1 MSSLDETPTFNL
13 KAVVQETG
21 LKPDTLRAWER
32 RYSLPQPARS
42 AGGHRLYSQRDIDI
56 LKWLIA
62 RQDEGLSISRA
73 VDLFNQLL
81 EEGKDPFWE
90 MALDEEAPGLIPLEV
105 GDTLAGLRE
114 SWIDACL
121 DFDEQQANYVLA
133 QAFALY
139 PPEIVCIE
147 VLQKGLSTIGTLW
160 YEGQAT
166 VQQEHFASA
175 LATRRVET
183 LLAASAPP
191 TRSGRIL
198 IGCPPQEEHTF
209 SPLLLTLLLRRRGWH
224 TIYLGANVPLERM
237 ERTIADTRPDL
248 LILTAQMLL
257 PAANLA
263 RVAALAQDEGV
274 TVAFGGRIFNHVPE
288 LSSRIAGHHLD
299 GDLRLAPDRVEQLLA
314 SPGLAPTP
322 EPPPVRY
329 QEALA
334 LFEERRVHIDAY
346 ILEHRQDSAGAPGA
360 PIPHLA
366 RASRGM
372 AQGIVAAL
380 RLGNLDFLEHDLAWV
395 EGLINNHEYPVVDDL
410 LERFLTLYHQAL
422 IAELKAPAGQLII
435 DWLAELL
442 KKDVIRANGH

>member
-90 MALDEEAPGLIPLEV
+90 MAPEEEAVGLVPLEV
-105 GDTLAGLRE
+105 GDTLSGLRE

-139 PPEIVCIE
+139 PPETVCIE
-147 VLQKGLSTIGTLW
+147 VLQRGLSTIGTLW

-175 LATRRVET
+175 LATRRLET

-237 ERTIADTRPDL
+237 ESTIADTGPDL
-248 LILTAQMLL
+248 LILTAQTLL
-257 PAANLA
+257 AAANLA
-263 RVAALAQDEGV
+263 PVAALAQDEGV
-274 TVAFGGRIFNHVPE
+274 TVAFGGQIFNRIPE
-288 LSSRIAGHHLD
+288 LASRIAGHHLN
-299 GDLRLAPDRVEQLLA
+299 GKLRLAPDRVEQLLA
-314 SPGLAPTP
+314 SPGLAPAP
-322 EPPPVRY
+322 GEPPARY
-329 QEALA
+329 REALA
-334 LFEERRVHIDAY
+334 HFEARQAHIDAY
-346 ILEHRQDSAGAPGA
+346 ILEHRLESAGPPGV
-360 PIPHLA
+360 PIPHLP
-366 RASRGM
+366 RANRGM
-372 AQGIVAAL
+372 AEGIVAAL
-380 RLGNLDFLEHDLAWV
+380 TLGDLSFLEHDLAWV
-395 EGLINNHEYPVVDDL
+395 EGLVRNHEYPVADDL
-410 LERFLTLYHQAL
+410 LERYLTLYHQAVSV
-422 IAELKAPAGQLII
+422 ELNEPAGQLII
-435 DWLAELL
+435 DWLEELL
-442 KKDVIRANGH
+442 KKDLIRANGQ